1 MHGETQCQTKWETFC
16 FLLLKKYYSE
26 FRLCARIKGVATWPS
41 HQKLGEL
48 TNIMEIS
55 LMLAKLKPLLAEFG
69 EIEQHH
75 YTRKHD

>member
-1 MHGETQCQTKWETFC
+1 MGKLNVKPNGRLYVFC
-16 FLLLKKYYSE
+16 FSKKYYSE